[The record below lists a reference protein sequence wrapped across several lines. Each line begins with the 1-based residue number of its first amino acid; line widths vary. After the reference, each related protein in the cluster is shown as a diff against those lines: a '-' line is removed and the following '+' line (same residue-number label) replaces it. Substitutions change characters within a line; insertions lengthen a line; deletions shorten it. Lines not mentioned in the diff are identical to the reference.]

1 MALLCCEN
9 LFWVMGNYV
18 EEVTS
23 TIQST
28 NTPKKIYTPL
38 ECGDKLLINLDY
50 YNYKCVEKM

>member
-38 ECGDKLLINLDY
+38 EMWRQIIDKPWLL
-50 YNYKCVEKM
+50 

>member
-38 ECGDKLLINLDY
+38 EMRRQIIDKP
-50 YNYKCVEKM
+50 